1 MAVFPVV
8 KGVRMRA
15 TKVNNCGLP
24 VSGAGN
30 YVVTDGY
37 VTATVSPVFQEAE
50 ELEQRNAEGRV
61 CVLDRTPPERKYYN
75 LTLVLCQVNT
85 CLITLFSSWQQEL
98 DWDGDAV
105 GFRDQRRVES
115 DFGVAIELWTGGR
128 AAADCPAPTNDD
140 IFDSAGSGRDFG
152 YFLTF
157 GTEFVLGDIEIGAQV
172 STFTLTGISFPAP
185 QWGRGPWNVVPIDG
199 SGTAGRLITPV
210 GEDQQL
216 IVLRTSIEPPENT
229 PGNECCPLD
238 IPGTFV
244 DPDFY
249 FGGPAGEPA
258 ADIAPAQPLCTS
270 TEVQTVTI
278 TGTPTGG
285 SFTLTFD
292 GQTTGAIDFDA
303 TAAELK
309 TALDGLSNLVALDTT
324 TAGGPLPGT
333 AVTVT
338 FATTGAYAG
347 MDVPQMTADGALL
360 TGGTSPTVTVT
371 TTTQGGEV

>member
-1 MAVFPVV
+1 MATFPVV
-8 KGVRMRA
+8 KGLKLRA

-24 VSGAGN
+24 QSGPAN

-37 VTATVSPVFQEAE
+37 VSSTISPVFQEAE

-75 LTLVLCQVNT
+75 LTYVLCQVNT
-85 CLITLFSSWQQEL
+85 CLITLFSSWAQEL
-98 DWDGDAV
+98 DWEGNAV

-115 DFGVAIELWTGGR
+115 DFGVALEMWTGGR
-128 AAADCPAPTNDD
+128 AANDCPAPTSDD
-140 IFDSAGSGRDFG
+140 IFAQTGTGRDYG

-199 SGTAGRLITPV
+199 DNTPGRLVTPV
-210 GEDQQL
+210 GEDEQL
-216 IVLRTSIEPPENT
+216 VVLRTPIAPPENT
-229 PGNECCPLD
+229 PGTECCPLD
-238 IPGTFV
+238 ITGTFV
-244 DPDFY
+244 APEYY

-258 ADIAPAQPLCTS
+258 ADVAPDQPVCGTA
-270 TEVQTVTI
+270 EVQTVTV

-285 SFTLTFD
+285 TFTLTFD
-292 GQTTGAIDFDA
+292 GATTAAIAFDA
-303 TAAELK
+303 AAADVQSALEALANVEPGDVTA
-309 TALDGLSNLVALDTT
+309 T
-324 TAGGPLPGT
+324 GGPLPGA

-338 FATTGAYAG
+338 FTGFAG
-347 MDVPQMTADGALL
+347 TNVPQMTADASGL
-360 TGGTSPTVTVT
+360 TGGTDPDVVVAT
-371 TTTQGGEV
+371 TTEGGV

>member
-8 KGVRMRA
+8 KGTKLRA

-24 VSGAGN
+24 QSGPAN
-30 YVVTDGY
+30 YVVTDGW
-37 VTATVSPVFQEAE
+37 VSSTISPVFQEAE

-75 LTLVLCQVNT
+75 LTFVLCQVNT

-115 DFGVAIELWTGGR
+115 DFGVALELWTGGR
-128 AAADCPAPTNDD
+128 AATDCPAPADDD
-140 IFDSAGSGRDFG
+140 IFNQAGTGRDYG

-199 SGTAGRLITPV
+199 SNTAGRLITPV

-216 IVLRTSIEPPENT
+216 IVLRTPIAPPENT
-229 PGNECCPLD
+229 PGTECCPLD
-238 IPGTFV
+238 IPGTFT

-249 FGGPAGEPA
+249 FGGPNGEPA
-258 ADIAPAQPLCTS
+258 ADVAPDQPACGA
-270 TEVQTVTI
+270 EVQSVAI
-278 TGTPTGG
+278 TGDPTGG
-285 SFTLTFD
+285 DFTLTFD
-292 GQTTGAIDFDA
+292 GQTTAAIVYN
-303 TAAELK
+303 AAAAAVQS
-309 TALDGLSNLVALDTT
+309 ALEALSNIAPGDVVV
-324 TAGGPLPGT
+324 AGGALPST
-333 AVTVT
+333 PVTVT
-338 FATTGAYAG
+338 FGGAYAG
-347 MDVPQMTADGALL
+347 VNVPQMTGDDTGL
-360 TGGTSPTVTVT
+360 TGGTDPAVVVT
-371 TTTQGGEV
+371 TTEEGGL

>member
-8 KGVRMRA
+8 KGTKLRA

-24 VSGAGN
+24 QSGPAN
-30 YVVTDGY
+30 YVVTDGW
-37 VTATVSPVFQEAE
+37 VSSTISPVFQEAE

-75 LTLVLCQVNT
+75 LTFVLCQVNT
-85 CLITLFSSWQQEL
+85 CLITLFSSWMQEL
-98 DWDGDAV
+98 DWDGNAV

-115 DFGVAIELWTGGR
+115 DFGVALELWTGGR

-140 IFDSAGSGRDFG
+140 IFESTGSGRDFG

-185 QWGRGPWNVVPIDG
+185 QWGRGPWNVVPIDV
-199 SGTAGRLITPV
+199 SNTAGRLITPV
-210 GEDQQL
+210 GDDQQL
-216 IVLRTSIEPPENT
+216 IVLRTPIAPPENT
-229 PGNECCPLD
+229 PGTECCPLD

-258 ADIAPAQPLCTS
+258 ADVAPAQPPCES
-270 TEVQTVTI
+270 EIQQVAI

-285 SFTLTFD
+285 TFTLTFD
-292 GQTTGAIDFDA
+292 GVTSGTIAYN
-303 TAAELK
+303 AAAGVVQ
-309 TALDGLSNLVALDTT
+309 TALEAMSNIAPGDVTVT
-324 TAGGPLPGT
+324 GGALPGT
-333 AVTVT
+333 PVLVA
-338 FATTGAYAG
+338 FGGAYNGVNVPEMTGSAAG
-347 MDVPQMTADGALL
+347 L
-360 TGGTSPTVTVT
+360 TGGTDPAVVVT
-371 TTTQGGEV
+371 TVDEGGV

>member
-8 KGVRMRA
+8 KGTKLRA

-24 VSGAGN
+24 QSGPAN
-30 YVVTDGY
+30 TVTTDGW
-37 VTATVSPVFQEAE
+37 VTSTISPVFQEAE

-75 LTLVLCQVNT
+75 LTFVLCQVNT

-98 DWDGDAV
+98 DWDGEAV

-115 DFGVAIELWTGGR
+115 DYGVALEMWTGGR
-128 AAADCPAPTNDD
+128 AAADCPTPSTDD
-140 IFDSAGSGRDFG
+140 IFAGSTSGRDYG

-185 QWGRGPWNVVPIDG
+185 QWGRGPWNVVPIDNT
-199 SGTAGRLITPV
+199 GTAGRLLTPV

-216 IVLRTSIEPPENT
+216 IVLRTPIAPPDVT
-229 PGNECCPLD
+229 PGTECCPID

-244 DPDFY
+244 APNYY
-249 FGGPAGEPA
+249 FGGPDGEPA
-258 ADIAPAQPLCTS
+258 ADVAPAQPPCGA
-270 TEVQTVTI
+270 EVQSVAI
-278 TGTPTGG
+278 TGGPTGG
-285 SFTLTFD
+285 DFTLTFD
-292 GQTTGAIDFDA
+292 GQTTAAIAYDA
-303 TAAELK
+303 TASAVQ
-309 TALDGLSNLVALDTT
+309 TALEALSNIAPGDVVV
-324 TAGGPLPGT
+324 AGGPLPTT

-338 FATTGAYAG
+338 FMGAYEGINVPALTANGAG
-347 MDVPQMTADGALL
+347 L
-360 TGGTSPTVTVT
+360 TGGTSPAVVVT
-371 TTTQGGEV
+371 TTDEGGV